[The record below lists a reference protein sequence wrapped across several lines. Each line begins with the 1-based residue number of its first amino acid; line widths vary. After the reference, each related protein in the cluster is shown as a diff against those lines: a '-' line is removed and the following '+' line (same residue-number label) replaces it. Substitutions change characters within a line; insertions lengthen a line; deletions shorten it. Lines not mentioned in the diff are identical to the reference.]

1 MDPAIS
7 LTVVEAN
14 LKRLLLDVAHFVEH
28 HPAAKDATPL
38 VLRFSGGW
46 VRDKLLNKDSKDI
59 DVTIDKMTGYQFG
72 LKIQEYLKVPG
83 NAGKYV
89 TGDGANRQT
98 TAKISKIEANPDKSK
113 HLETATTKVFGLEI
127 DLVNLRKETYTED
140 SRNPQVEFGTPE
152 EDAMRRDATINAM
165 FYNLNTSSVE
175 DLTRRGLDDLKNG
188 LIRTPLE
195 PVETFTDDP
204 LRVLRL
210 IRFAARFGY
219 EIDSDA
225 QGAMKREEIKRAF
238 MAKITRERV
247 WQEVEKM
254 LKGKD
259 PKTALEYI
267 DSLGLY
273 QVVFVDPLEPEFYAP
288 DLERW
293 SATYNVLS
301 KIVEQDDQ
309 SPLRSILLAQRE
321 EDYLA
326 WLISTLVP
334 LADAPDKPP
343 AKPGKPPTVYATHV
357 VREGLKAS
365 NKASDL
371 AGLSVAHCSAIIE
384 TVQAPGDD
392 RGKLGQAIRGWGPT
406 WRHQVLF
413 AMLHEIFLG
422 LRSEDGMSH
431 F

>member
-1 MDPAIS
+1 MDPSIT
-7 LTVVEAN
+7 LTAVEAN
-14 LKRLLLDVAHFVEH
+14 LKRLLLDVASFIEN
-28 HPAAKDATPL
+28 HPASTEPTPL

-46 VRDKLLNKDSKDI
+46 VRDKLLKKESKDI

-72 LKIQEYLKVPG
+72 LKMQEYLNVPG
-83 NAGKYV
+83 NATKYEH
-89 TGDGANRQT
+89 GGPANKT
-98 TAKISKIEANPDKSK
+98 KVSKIEANPDKSK
-113 HLETATTKVFGLEI
+113 HLETATTKIFGLEI

-175 DLTRRGLDDLKNG
+175 DLTGKGLDDLKNG

-210 IRFAARFGY
+210 VRFASRFGY
-219 EIDSDA
+219 DIDDDA
-225 QGAMKREEIKRAF
+225 QRAMKREEIKKAF

-254 LKGKD
+254 FKGRD
-259 PKTALEYI
+259 PKNALEYI

-273 QVVFVDPLEPEFYAP
+273 QVVFVDPLEPDFYAP
-288 DLERW
+288 DLSRW
-293 SATYNVLS
+293 PTTYNVLS
-301 KIVEQDDQ
+301 RIMGQDG
-309 SPLRSILLAQRE
+309 PLRSILLAQRE
-321 EDYLA
+321 DDYLS
-326 WLISTLVP
+326 WLIGALVP
-334 LADAPDKPP
+334 LADAPHKRP
-343 AKPGKPPTVYATHV
+343 AKPGRPPTPYATSV

-365 NKASDL
+365 NKAADL
-371 AGLSVAHCSAIIE
+371 INHSVLNYSSIVE
-384 TVQAPGDD
+384 TVQDQGND
-392 RGKLGQAIRGWGPT
+392 RGKLGMTIRGWGST
-406 WRHQVLF
+406 WRQQVLF

-422 LRSEDGMSH
+422 GRSEDGMSLSARALL
-431 F
+431 

>member
-59 DVTIDKMTGYQFG
+59 DVTIDRMTGYQFG

-219 EIDSDA
+219 EIDRRN
-225 QGAMKREEIKRAF
+225 Q
-238 MAKITRERV
+238 
-247 WQEVEKM
+247 
-254 LKGKD
+254 KG
-259 PKTALEYI
+259 LHGQNHE
-267 DSLGLY
+267 G
-273 QVVFVDPLEPEFYAP
+273 
-288 DLERW
+288 
-293 SATYNVLS
+293 
-301 KIVEQDDQ
+301 
-309 SPLRSILLAQRE
+309 
-321 EDYLA
+321 
-326 WLISTLVP
+326 
-334 LADAPDKPP
+334 
-343 AKPGKPPTVYATHV
+343 
-357 VREGLKAS
+357 EGL
-365 NKASDL
+365 
-371 AGLSVAHCSAIIE
+371 AGGREDVEGQRSKDCPRIHRLLG
-384 TVQAPGDD
+384 TVPSCICRPIGTRVLCPRPGAVVCN
-392 RGKLGQAIRGWGPT
+392 L
-406 WRHQVLF
+406 
-413 AMLHEIFLG
+413 
-422 LRSEDGMSH
+422 
-431 F
+431 